1 MCMFAYVCQE
11 YDLQADMQHYDA
23 LITILWQE
31 AFFFFFTFVTKH
43 CSSCPLAAFVISIRF
58 QLIVQ
63 P

>member
-31 AFFFFFTFVTKH
+31 AFFFFL
-43 CSSCPLAAFVISIRF
+43 PL
-58 QLIVQ
+58 
-63 P
+63 